1 VSWDEEIAEIERRK
15 ELARAQGGAEAVA
28 RQHEK
33 GRLSI
38 RERIEGLVDPGSFDE
53 MGPAAGAPERDAQ
66 GRLTGF
72 SPANF
77 VLGIGAVGGRPVAVG
92 GEDFTLR
99 GGSPNA
105 AGLRKSVYAEELALQ
120 YRIPLVRLHEGGGGS
135 VTGAQGKGS
144 TAPSTDPVFAV
155 PRFQS
160 VARVLGTVPVAAAAL
175 GPVAGLPASRLVASH
190 FSVMVRGTAQV
201 MTAGPAVVGRALG
214 QAVDKEALGGA
225 ALHERSGVV
234 DNLAGSEAEALEQIR
249 RFLGYLPPN
258 VWELPPA
265 MDGGDDPERREPFLA
280 EAVPRSRRR
289 AFDMRRIAAAIVDT
303 DSLFEMGRGY
313 GPGQIT
319 ALARLDGRPVGLF
332 ANDCRYYAGAMT
344 AQGAQKVRRFIEFCE
359 TFHLP
364 IVALVDEPGF
374 MIGVEAEAAGTIR
387 HGTAAVLAAATCR
400 VPWASVIV
408 RKVYGVAGAAHFG
421 PGAFVLSWPSAETG
435 ALPLEGG
442 IAVAFGREIAA
453 APDPEARRQEL
464 EEAFAERLSP
474 FPRAEQFA
482 VHDLID
488 PRETRPRLCR
498 WVRLVEPQQRSLLG
512 PVTFA
517 YRP

>member
-1 VSWDEEIAEIERRK
+1 MSWEQEIAEIARRK
-15 ELARAQGGAEAVA
+15 ALAREQGGAEAIA

-33 GRLSI
+33 GRLTL
-38 RERIEGLVDPGSFDE
+38 RERNDGLLDPDSFDE
-53 MGPAAGAPERDAQ
+53 LGPAAGMAERDPE
-66 GRLTGF
+66 GRLVGF
-72 SPANF
+72 TPANF
-77 VLGIGAVGGRPVAVG
+77 ILGIGRVDGRPVAVG

-135 VTGAQGKGS
+135 VTGAQGKAASG
-144 TAPSTDPVFAV
+144 PSTDPVFAA

-160 VARVLGTVPVAAAAL
+160 VARVLGAVPVASAAL

-201 MTAGPAVVGRALG
+201 MTAGPAVVGRALC
-214 QAVDKEALGGA
+214 QEVDKEELGGA

-234 DNLAGSEAEALEQIR
+234 DNMADSEGEALDQIR

-258 VWELPPA
+258 VWELPPVQPG
-265 MDGGDDPERREPFLA
+265 DDDPERREPFLA

-289 AFDMRRIAAAIVDT
+289 AFDMRRIAAAIVDR
-303 DSLFEMGRGY
+303 DSLFEMGRGH

-374 MIGVEAEAAGTIR
+374 MIGVAAEQAATIR
-387 HGTAAVLAAATCR
+387 HGTAAVLAAASCR
-400 VPWASVIV
+400 VPWASVVV

-442 IAVAFGREIAA
+442 VAVAFGREIAA
-453 APDPEARRQEL
+453 SPDPEARRQEL
-464 EEAFAERLSP
+464 EAAFAERLSP

-488 PRETRPRLCR
+488 PRETRPRLCG
-498 WVRLVEPQQRSLLG
+498 WIRLVEPQQKALLG
-512 PVTFA
+512 PVSFP